1 MAEIKN
7 ARDIA
12 QEKIAGVGAATEAD
26 KLRWKYTPEGEKLA
40 ATYLKDGRD
49 LAAELARAPEQS
61 LPYLKKGLETVLLAN
76 INLPKDEATLAKNKR
91 AMDGILMLKKDRA
104 GAGKIMNQ
112 IKQIFGHYND
122 QGKKQRE
129 STREALKDKYSA
141 KLKQALAKQL
151 GPNSGQELDISVESL
166 PQFQEEWRRTAVQM
180 DGQYLKLLDEYKR
193 ELQAMA

>member
-40 ATYLKDGRD
+40 AAYLKDGRD
-49 LAAELARAPEQS
+49 LAGELARAPEQS

-76 INLPKDEATLAKNKR
+76 INLPKDEATQARNKR

-104 GAGKIMNQ
+104 GALKIMNQ
-112 IKQIFGHYND
+112 IKQIFGHYSD

-129 STREALKDKYSA
+129 STYEALKDKYTV
-141 KLKQALAKQL
+141 KLKQALEKQL

-166 PQFQEEWRRTAVQM
+166 PQFQEEWRHTTVQM

-193 ELQAMA
+193 ELQAMT

>member
-1 MAEIKN
+1 MADIKN

-40 ATYLKDGRD
+40 ATYLKDGHD
-49 LAAELARAPEQS
+49 LAAELTRAPEQA
-61 LPYLKKGLETVLLAN
+61 LPYLKKGLETILLAN
-76 INLPKDEATLAKNKR
+76 INLPKDEATQTKNRR

-104 GAGKIMNQ
+104 DALKIINQ

-129 STREALKDKYSA
+129 ATREALKDRYSA
-141 KLKQALAKQL
+141 KLKQALEKQL

-180 DGQYLKLLDEYKR
+180 DGQYLNLLDEYKR
-193 ELQAMA
+193 ELQAIA